1 MGRILLERT
10 TDGGARKIIE
20 GEELELSA
28 LLMLA
33 ISTDPDFR
41 KLVTN
46 VLDIYN
52 EDQLDFDVLNRL
64 HNPTNLN

>member
-10 TDGGARKIIE
+10 PDGGAKKIIE
-20 GEELELSA
+20 GSELELSA

-33 ISTDPDFR
+33 ISTDPEFR
-41 KLVTN
+41 KLVTQ
-46 VLDIYN
+46 VLDIYE